1 MLDKVSLHGPQA
13 DRRPSPDG
21 EPMLTVTVTR
31 HETAD
36 VLSVAGEVDAW
47 TAGELDSAVSDVL
60 ADVRPARSVV
70 VIDLDRVEFLAA
82 AGLHVL
88 ESAHHRCGENLELRL
103 VATGAVILR
112 VLRLFYL
119 DREPPIYPSLKDA
132 TTC

>member
-1 MLDKVSLHGPQA
+1 
-13 DRRPSPDG
+13 
-21 EPMLTVTVTR
+21 MLTVTVTR

-36 VLSVAGEVDAW
+36 VVRVAGAVDAW

-60 ADVRPARSVV
+60 ADARPARSVV

-88 ESAHHRCGENLELRL
+88 DSAHQRCGENLELRL

-132 TTC
+132 ATC